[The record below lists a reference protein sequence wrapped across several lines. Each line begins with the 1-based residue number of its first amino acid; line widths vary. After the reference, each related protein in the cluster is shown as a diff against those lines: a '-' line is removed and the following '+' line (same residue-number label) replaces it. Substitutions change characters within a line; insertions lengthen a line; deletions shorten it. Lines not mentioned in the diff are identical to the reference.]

1 MGELIRLTNINKS
14 FLKSFGF
21 GRKDKLFH
29 VIKDLNLTIN
39 SGEILAIV
47 GESGCGKTTLGRII
61 TGLLKPDK
69 GEMIYEDR
77 NIYLGLSIGKSFD
90 NYRNNVQFVQQ
101 DSYSALN
108 PVRTIFQ
115 SLSAPIKN
123 RNKKMTNTELY
134 ARIIELLE
142 MVELMPAELILN
154 KYPHQLSGGQRQR
167 ILMARALSLN
177 PKLIVADEP
186 VSMIDVSLRISILD
200 LLTRL
205 NTEFNIS
212 VIYITHDLATARYIA
227 NNGRLAVMY
236 LGEIMELGKINDI
249 LSNPRHP
256 YSQALIS
263 AVPIPNPDLYL
274 EETPIPIKSMELE
287 SLEDRSDGCS
297 FYSRCLYAT
306 DVCLNKHC
314 DLQNIDGVEVRCH
327 NIKNVPNWEW

>member
-1 MGELIRLTNINKS
+1 MNAK
-14 FLKSFGF
+14 
-21 GRKDKLFH
+21 
-29 VIKDLNLTIN
+29 
-39 SGEILAIV
+39 
-47 GESGCGKTTLGRII
+47 
-61 TGLLKPDK
+61 
-69 GEMIYEDR
+69 
-77 NIYLGLSIGKSFD
+77 
-90 NYRNNVQFVQQ
+90 
-101 DSYSALN
+101 
-108 PVRTIFQ
+108 
-115 SLSAPIKN
+115 
-123 RNKKMTNTELY
+123 
-134 ARIIELLE
+134 IIELLE

-212 VIYITHDLATARYIA
+212 VVYITHDLATARYIA

-236 LGEIMELGKINDI
+236 LGEFMEIGKINDI
-249 LSNPRHP
+249 LLNPRHP

-263 AVPIPNPDLYL
+263 AVPIPDPDLYL
-274 EETPIPIKSMELE
+274 KDTSIPIKSMELE

-297 FYSRCLYAT
+297 FYSRCLYASDT
-306 DVCLNKHC
+306 CLNNHC

-327 NIKNVPNWEW
+327 NIKDVPSWEW

>member
-1 MGELIRLTNINKS
+1 
-14 FLKSFGF
+14 
-21 GRKDKLFH
+21 
-29 VIKDLNLTIN
+29 
-39 SGEILAIV
+39 
-47 GESGCGKTTLGRII
+47 
-61 TGLLKPDK
+61 
-69 GEMIYEDR
+69 
-77 NIYLGLSIGKSFD
+77 
-90 NYRNNVQFVQQ
+90 
-101 DSYSALN
+101 
-108 PVRTIFQ
+108 
-115 SLSAPIKN
+115 
-123 RNKKMTNTELY
+123 
-134 ARIIELLE
+134 

-212 VIYITHDLATARYIA
+212 VVYITHDLATARYIA

-236 LGEIMELGKINDI
+236 LGEFMEIGKINDI
-249 LSNPRHP
+249 LLNPRHP

-263 AVPIPNPDLYL
+263 AVPIPDPDLYL
-274 EETPIPIKSMELE
+274 KDTSIPIKSMELE

-297 FYSRCLYAT
+297 FYSRCLYASDT
-306 DVCLNKHC
+306 CLNNHC

-327 NIKNVPNWEW
+327 NIKDVPSWEW

>member
-1 MGELIRLTNINKS
+1 MGEIIRLTNINKS

-29 VIKDLNLTIN
+29 VIKNLNLTIN

-77 NIYLGLSIGKSFD
+77 NVYSGLNIGRSFE

-108 PVRTIFQ
+108 PVRTIYQ

-123 RNKKMTNTELY
+123 RNRKITNTELN
-134 ARIIELLE
+134 AKIIELLE

-212 VIYITHDLATARYIA
+212 VVYITHDLATARYIA

-236 LGEIMELGKINDI
+236 LGEFMEIGKINDI
-249 LSNPRHP
+249 LLNPRHP

-263 AVPIPNPDLYL
+263 AVPIPDPDLYL
-274 EETPIPIKSMELE
+274 KDTSIPIKSMELE

-297 FYSRCLYAT
+297 FYSRCLYASDT
-306 DVCLNKHC
+306 CLNNHC

-327 NIKNVPNWEW
+327 NIKDVPSWEW